1 MEYSEL
7 ARRAFEGVGK
17 ALRSRG
23 KILRS
28 EVIRKSPSHL
38 LAGSPGPNMLIRAVP
53 SGLTGSVRKWETEGL
68 D

>member
-7 ARRAFEGVGK
+7 ARRAFEGIGK

-28 EVIRKSPSHL
+28 EVTGKSPAHL
-38 LAGSPGPNMLIRAVP
+38 LAGSPGPNMLIRLVP
-53 SGLTGSVRKWETEGL
+53 SGLTGSVRKREAEGL